1 VPRRLSKR
9 VLVEHVSGA
18 RKEVL
23 RTQLNSLGPR
33 WKRVSSRKK
42 NPLAESAAES
52 DTKEKE

>member
-1 VPRRLSKR
+1 MPRRLSKR

-23 RTQLNSLGPR
+23 RTQLSTLGPR

-42 NPLAESAAES
+42 VNAESAAES
-52 DTKEKE
+52 DNKEKE

>member
-9 VLVEHVSGA
+9 VLVEHTSGA

-23 RTQLNSLGPR
+23 RTQLSTLGPR

-42 NPLAESAAES
+42 TESAAES

>member
-23 RTQLNSLGPR
+23 RTQLSTLGPH

-42 NPLAESAAES
+42 AESAAES